1 MTKTSDYIDSIRII
15 FPEDMKIQFLHMRN
29 WPRTFDGWLKNRK
42 NQLLLQKQALIQSMQ
57 VETDNVFFMV
67 EEFQKQ
73 ILELLERGLRSVNTK
88 SSQERV
94 KQITDMFAAMHP
106 DKIQGPVPVEVP
118 RETTF

>member
-1 MTKTSDYIDSIRII
+1 
-15 FPEDMKIQFLHMRN
+15 MK
-29 WPRTFDGWLKNRK
+29 
-42 NQLLLQKQALIQSMQ
+42 

-67 EEFQKQ
+67 VEFKKQ
-73 ILELLERGLRSVNTK
+73 IQELLERGLRSVNSK

-118 RETTF
+118 RETTFQWLAIETNWHKHRFDSKTVILVFEKISELKQKFDDLDRLTILINKR